1 MAMIGKVLRMHRR
14 DKKSVREIVKA
25 TSLARNT
32 VRKYL
37 RADRVEEPRR
47 SRREEA
53 PSKLAPFV
61 EAIKQALIVDARRP
75 KKERRTAKSLL
86 KQIGEAGYNGGYS
99 RLTDFIREWR
109 AQQGGVAIGKAF
121 VPLAFELGEAFQ
133 FDWSEGGLVIG
144 GIYRRLQIAHMK
156 LCASRAFWLVAYPS
170 QGREMLFGVHTSC
183 PCPTPRGRCRSR
195 GRRGSART
203 SRRSAR

>member
-37 RADRVEEPRR
+37 RADAVEEPRR
-47 SRREEA
+47 SLREEA

-61 EAIKQALIVDARRP
+61 EAIQQALIVDARRP
-75 KKERRTAKSLL
+75 KKERRTAKALL
-86 KQIGEAGYNGGYS
+86 EEIREAGYDGGYS
-99 RLTDFIREWR
+99 RLTDFIRDYRIE
-109 AQQGGVAIGKAF
+109 QGGVVGGKAF

-133 FDWSEGGLVIG
+133 FDWSEEGLVVG
-144 GIYRRLQIAHMK
+144 GAH
-156 LCASRAFWLVAYPS
+156 
-170 QGREMLFGVHTSC
+170 
-183 PCPTPRGRCRSR
+183 
-195 GRRGSART
+195 AR
-203 SRRSAR
+203 